1 MCIASNSRV
10 PAQIREGN
18 GSGRP
23 VLFPEADTPVPQPK
37 RCRAAIAVIAEI
49 MGQAGVDA
57 GAIYAFRRTGGL
69 FPSETR
75 RLSYD
80 ETLDWSAAL
89 N

>member
-1 MCIASNSRV
+1 MGPDDPFFFR
-10 PAQIREGN
+10 
-18 GSGRP
+18 RP
-23 VLFPEADTPVPQPK
+23 TPPVPQPK